1 MRHLSRAIAFIV
13 IGTITVT
20 LFLDGMIRRRLI
32 HGVDLRKTGVVF
44 VHYGGDP
51 AEAARRFDVSLWCV
65 RDWRARKDLRPGS
78 GVFHASGSRTWT
90 DGEHRCVITRL
101 RPCGS
106 RLRIAG
112 WIAVGDPI
120 PTGLNH
126 R

>member
-1 MRHLSRAIAFIV
+1 MGNDSHN
-13 IGTITVT
+13 
-20 LFLDGMIRRRLI
+20 LFQDGMIHRRLA

-51 AEAARRFDVSLWCV
+51 AEATRRFDVSLWCV
-65 RDWRARKDLRPGS
+65 RDGGLEKTCGPGN

-90 DGEHRCVITRL
+90 DGERRYVITRL

-106 RLRIAG
+106 RPRIAG